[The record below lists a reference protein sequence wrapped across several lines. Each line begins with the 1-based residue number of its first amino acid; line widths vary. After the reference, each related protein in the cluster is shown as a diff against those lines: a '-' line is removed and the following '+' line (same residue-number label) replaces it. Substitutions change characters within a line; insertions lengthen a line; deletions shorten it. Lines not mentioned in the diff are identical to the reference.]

1 MEMLFRAALLIAI
14 FVAIPVIV
22 FDVLDKEGMR

>member
-1 MEMLFRAALLIAI
+1 MELFRAALLIAI